1 MYLTDFLKIVLKNQF
16 IIYTKKKNIF
26 MDPNNLN
33 INKIPLN
40 ENEYSNNSLRSSGK
54 SETKINIGTEDDNI
68 TTNKNEEKKN

>member
-40 ENEYSNNSLRSSGK
+40 GNEDSNNNLASSGK

-68 TTNKNEEKKN
+68 TTNKNEEKKI

>member
-1 MYLTDFLKIVLKNQF
+1 
-16 IIYTKKKNIF
+16 

-40 ENEYSNNSLRSSGK
+40 ENEYSNNSLASSGK

-68 TTNKNEEKKN
+68 NTNKNKEIK